1 MYRDKIKQKNL
12 NNVSTAKYDKTSI
25 WFATLAISIVDDW
38 APDTIKIRLPRL
50 IIAPHRS
57 NFATNF
63 CPYYQS
69 AEKTGR
75 RREVNNSWGHPLLAV
90 AVAKRFKQDSM
101 YELSAG
107 TKKSS
112 RCGEVAVSGGSTVLL
127 YKQ

>member
-1 MYRDKIKQKNL
+1 MTIFFEGVQHVLCSVYAFCIQSYTKSKQKNL
-12 NNVSTAKYDKTSI
+12 NNVSNAKYDKTSI

-50 IIAPHRS
+50 IIAPHGS

-75 RREVNNSWGHPLLAV
+75 CREFIMEVGDTSYWPLL
-90 AVAKRFKQDSM
+90 
-101 YELSAG
+101 L
-107 TKKSS
+107 
-112 RCGEVAVSGGSTVLL
+112 
-127 YKQ
+127 

>member
-12 NNVSTAKYDKTSI
+12 NNVSNAKYDKTSI

-50 IIAPHRS
+50 IIAPQGS
-57 NFATNF
+57 NFTTNF

-75 RREVNNSWGHPLLAV
+75 CREVIMAVGDTLYWPLL
-90 AVAKRFKQDSM
+90 
-101 YELSAG
+101 L
-107 TKKSS
+107 
-112 RCGEVAVSGGSTVLL
+112 
-127 YKQ
+127 

>member
-1 MYRDKIKQKNL
+1 MYTDKIKQKNL
-12 NNVSTAKYDKTSI
+12 NNVSNAKYDKTSI

-50 IIAPHRS
+50 IIAQHGS

-63 CPYYQS
+63 FPFYQS

-75 RREVNNSWGHPLLAV
+75 CREVIMAVNPLLTV
-90 AVAKRFKQDSM
+90 AVVKRFKQESI

-107 TKKSS
+107 TKK
-112 RCGEVAVSGGSTVLL
+112 VAVVER
-127 YKQ
+127 